1 MSYSAFEIKGLFT
14 STFTGIDFLEEKRKM
29 EQRYRENGI
38 ILFYYYEDTTKIVI
52 KFYSIQNVPEKQVRN
67 RISNLNREY
76 EFAKRVNH
84 HPNIVNVFRH
94 DKIRIN
100 GLLIGLVMFMEFFP
114 MTLKDLITIKS
125 EFSDK
130 EVESFLNQLG
140 SALEAAHF
148 EISQPLVHCD
158 IKPSNIGILEI
169 APGDYQYKLMDFDVS
184 MELDEMTHQST
195 TTSNTGYTP
204 GYSPPEQVKAFIKR
218 EGLLTNTI
226 DIYSIG
232 VIALQMHTGS
242 KPVFS
247 TDSLE
252 TGVSLNLC
260 TKKWGNVFNHLCNVN
275 PDLRPKTIGQLLHQ
289 NNKNKLRLFLKISAI
304 ILLIVLLATILIYFY
319 N

>member
-1 MSYSAFEIKGLFT
+1 MSYSAYEIKGLFT
-14 STFTGIDFLEEKRKM
+14 STFTGIDFLEDKRKM

-38 ILFYYYEDTTKIVI
+38 ILFYYYEDITKIVI
-52 KFYSIQNVPEKQVRN
+52 KFYSIQNVPEKQIGK
-67 RISNLNREY
+67 RIGSLNREY
-76 EFAKRVNH
+76 EFAKRVKH

-100 GLLIGLVMFMEFFP
+100 GLLVGLVMFMEFFP
-114 MTLKDLITIKS
+114 MTLKDLITTKI

-130 EVESFLNQLG
+130 EIESFLNQLG

-158 IKPSNIGILEI
+158 IKPSNIGVLEI
-169 APGDYQYKLMDFDVS
+169 TSGNFQYKLMDFDVS
-184 MELDEMTHQST
+184 MELDEKTHQSM
-195 TTSNTGYTP
+195 TTSSTGYTP
-204 GYSPPEQVKAFIKR
+204 GYSPPEQVKAFINR
-218 EGLLTNTI
+218 EGIITNTI
-226 DIYSIG
+226 DIYSVG
-232 VIALQMHTGS
+232 VIALQMHTGF

-247 TDSLE
+247 TDGLE
-252 TGVSLNLC
+252 SGLSLNLC
-260 TKKWGNVFNHLCNVN
+260 TKKWKNVFNHLCSIN

-289 NNKNKLRLFLKISAI
+289 NNKNKLSLFLKISAI